1 MPFYRICVHYCIIGF
16 TFYLFV
22 IDKVHFER
30 ALKCFLAVTKWGSK
44 DIYWAT
50 SFCKRQGKQK
60 LMVRFTSEYRHP
72 VWIGSLSKLDTFYWP
87 PIGRGCLRNFFLSV
101 VVFLVSTPFQQ
112 YNTIQK
118 LIYTDLIFSAYPFIE
133 RERYPWNYTK
143 VWWSYDIHLSMHKNT
158 SRR

>member
-1 MPFYRICVHYCIIGF
+1 MGVKRH
-16 TFYLFV
+16 
-22 IDKVHFER
+22 
-30 ALKCFLAVTKWGSK
+30 
-44 DIYWAT
+44 IYWAT
-50 SFCKRQGKQK
+50 PFCKRQGKQK

-72 VWIGSLSKLDTFYWP
+72 VWIGSLSKLVTFYWP

-133 RERYPWNYTK
+133 RERNITHETIQRFDGAMTFIFQSIK
-143 VWWSYDIHLSMHKNT
+143 IHRGGSIFQTPCILELLLMIQNWFTENFSL
-158 SRR
+158 